1 MILLSQ
7 ADGAEQMYG
16 MGEAREIGDG
26 QICVPMSK
34 WYYTLDAL
42 FNKSDR
48 QRITQYIGG
57 VVVSPMTV
65 LATD

>member
-34 WYYTLDAL
+34 WYYTLGVL
-42 FNKSDR
+42 FNVPNR
-48 QRITQYIGG
+48 LRITEHIHE